1 MEMREKV
8 RKMVAEAEVPAE
20 MTAALEAM
28 SDEEFWAEAERVEES
43 LDEKDYDEQKRLYA
57 IAVIREQLRRGALNE
72 KRKKDLE
79 EEVAARRSEIEE
91 KQKLIA
97 GLERVRDDLQL
108 RVDEL
113 SRTAKRPGRNEPC
126 PCGSGK
132 KYKHCCGRV

>member
-72 KRKKDLE
+72 ERNKVLE
-79 EEVAARRSEIEE
+79 AEVEE
-91 KQKLIA
+91 K
-97 GLERVRDDLQL
+97 
-108 RVDEL
+108 
-113 SRTAKRPGRNEPC
+113 
-126 PCGSGK
+126 
-132 KYKHCCGRV
+132 

>member
-1 MEMREKV
+1 
-8 RKMVAEAEVPAE
+8 MVAEAEVPAE

>member
-1 MEMREKV
+1 MIC
-8 RKMVAEAEVPAE
+8 
-20 MTAALEAM
+20 
-28 SDEEFWAEAERVEES
+28 
-43 LDEKDYDEQKRLYA
+43 EQKRLYA

-91 KQKLIA
+91 KQKLID

-113 SRTAKRPGRNEPC
+113 SRSAKRPGRNEPC

-132 KYKHCCGRV
+132 KYKYCCGKV

>member
-28 SDEEFWAEAERVEES
+28 GDEEFWAEAGRVEES
-43 LDEKDYDEQKRLYA
+43 LDEKDYDEQKRLYV
-57 IAVIREQLRRGALNE
+57 IAVIREQLRRDALNE

-79 EEVAARRSEIEE
+79 DEVAARRAEIEE

-97 GLERVRDDLQL
+97 GLERVRADLQL

-113 SRTAKRPGRNEPC
+113 SRSAKRPGRNEPC

-132 KYKHCCGRV
+132 KYKQCCGKV

>member
-8 RKMVAEAEVPAE
+8 RKMIAEAEVPAE

-28 SDEEFWAEAERVEES
+28 SDEEFWSEAERVEES

-57 IAVIREQLRRGALNE
+57 IAVIREQLRRVALNE
-72 KRKKDLE
+72 KRNKDLE
-79 EEVAARRSEIEE
+79 DEVAARRTEIEE

-113 SRTAKRPGRNEPC
+113 SRSAKRPGRNEPC

-132 KYKHCCGRV
+132 KYKHCCGKV